1 MRGLRVH
8 FAGSASAECDGELLG
23 SSHAFVKGLTS
34 EIVSRGGGLVL
45 GAGQEPRGNAGEP
58 CVFDWSSLE
67 VIAALSDPASEW
79 PALQPERFVVVSTQ
93 AGLGKIP
100 VDRRN
105 VWDSFRARSDIDIDV
120 APPGWRMAGVI
131 REMQVRRG
139 DILVVL
145 GGGAGVEHL
154 AQLYA
159 ADGKPVIPIK
169 SELGSHSKDGS
180 GGSSFLHDRAV
191 DDTGSFFRL
200 ADGVGS
206 ATAKLLSLRLEA
218 GTSGPALAKEVA
230 DLLSDLRSPSA
241 FCVRL
246 LDANDP
252 DYSDVEH
259 FFRSVVDPVIV
270 EKQFTPDEIGR
281 RRPQTAFMNVDIF
294 RSVHVAGLVV
304 VDLTGVRP
312 NCMMELGY
320 ALARKRRVV
329 LTAKEG
335 TRLPFDSDKLP
346 THLWDPGTDDVDRIA
361 AFSQWFDLHGEVS
374 PLFD

>member
-1 MRGLRVH
+1 VRGLRVH
-8 FAGSASAECDGELLG
+8 LAGSASAECDGELLA
-23 SSHAFVKGLTS
+23 SSHAFIRALTS

-58 CVFDWSSLE
+58 CVFDWSALE
-67 VIAALSDPASEW
+67 VIAALPEPASEW
-79 PALQPERFVVVSTQ
+79 PALQPQRFVVASTQ
-93 AGLGKIP
+93 AGLAKIP
-100 VDRRN
+100 ADRRN
-105 VWDSFRARSDIDIDV
+105 VWDSFRARSDIDTDV
-120 APPGWRMAGVI
+120 APSGWRMAGVI

-169 SELGSHSKDGS
+169 SEIGSYSKDGS

-191 DDTGSFFRL
+191 DDTRSFFRL
-200 ADGVGS
+200 KDGMGS

-218 GTSGPALAKEVA
+218 GTDGPALAKEFA

-241 FCVRL
+241 FYVRL
-246 LDANDP
+246 QDAKDP

-259 FFRSVVDPVIV
+259 YFRTVVDPVII
-270 EKQFTPDEIGR
+270 EKQFSPDEIGR
-281 RRPQTAFMNVDIF
+281 RRPQAAFMNVDIF
-294 RSVHVAGLVV
+294 RSVHAAGLVV

-320 ALARKRRVV
+320 ALARKRRVIV
-329 LTAKEG
+329 TAKEG
-335 TRLPFDSDKLP
+335 TQLPFDSDKLP
-346 THLWDPGTDDVDRIA
+346 THMWDPSTDDVDGIA
-361 AFSQWFDLHGEVS
+361 ALSQWFDLHSELS